1 MQQQTWGSPDMG
13 DVSKKIPSNHV
24 LYGIG
29 CKASNHCH
37 AFIAAAMTEY
47 AHAKMLI
54 ASKAMA
60 MTAIDILHHPEL
72 LQETRSYFKN
82 RTLVHVNEDLDTT
95 IF

>member
-1 MQQQTWGSPDMG
+1 
-13 DVSKKIPSNHV
+13 
-24 LYGIG
+24 
-29 CKASNHCH
+29 
-37 AFIAAAMTEY
+37 MTEY